1 MAKRQ
6 PDLSGLFRPTETQ
19 PPPAEAPEPGPAERS
34 APAAPEL
41 DRTLPVGVGLKQ
53 SELRDLDAIAGE
65 LGVARNALLR
75 WAVAYFLREYR
86 AGRISLTVDREEK
99 RRVRPP

>member
-6 PDLSGLFRPTETQ
+6 PDLSGLFTPTETQ
-19 PPPAEAPEPGPAERS
+19 PSAETGQAERS
-34 APAAPEL
+34 GPVPAL

-53 SELRDLDAIAGE
+53 SEIARLDAIGAD

-75 WAVAYFLREYR
+75 WAVAYFLREYD
-86 AGRISLTVDREEK
+86 AGRIELTVDREER
-99 RRVRPP
+99 RRVRMP

>member
-6 PDLSGLFRPTETQ
+6 PDLSGLFRSTESPEPGQ
-19 PPPAEAPEPGPAERS
+19 GQPPAEAPEERRI
-34 APAAPEL
+34 

-53 SELRDLDAIAGE
+53 SEIARLDAIGAE

-75 WAVAYFLREYR
+75 WAVAYFLREYD
-86 AGRISLTVDREEK
+86 AGRLELTVDREEK
-99 RRVRPP
+99 RRVRMP